1 VSGSPIGEPPATV
14 EPLAARVAG
23 LAARLV
29 GRPGVFLLDVD
40 GTLAPIAPRPEDAR
54 VPDDTLAAVA
64 RLAAV
69 PDTHV
74 ALVSGRAPDDARRM
88 VPVAGLWAIG
98 NHGVEI
104 VAPDGVHAVE
114 PRAAC
119 FAGALAAA
127 AGELRALEATPG
139 VRLEDKRWSLSL
151 HHRQAARD
159 ALAGLAASAAAV
171 AARHGLRVGQGKEV
185 LELKVPAT
193 IDKGTAALALVER
206 LGADRAG
213 AAVLFVGDDTTDE
226 DGFRRLGA
234 LAHAVTVRV
243 GPPDVTTAAGSV
255 LPDPAAVRDLLL
267 AAAEARGG

>member
-1 VSGSPIGEPPATV
+1 VTAAPDAASDPA
-14 EPLAARVAG
+14 AA
-23 LAARLV
+23 LAARLAARLA

-54 VPDDTLAAVA
+54 VPEATLAAVA
-64 RLAAV
+64 RLAAA

-88 VPVAGLWAIG
+88 VPVPGLWAIG

-104 VAPDGVHAVE
+104 IAPDGTHAVE

-151 HHRQAARD
+151 HHRQAPRD
-159 ALAGLAASAAAV
+159 AVPALAETAAGV

-185 LELKVPAT
+185 LELKVPAA
-193 IDKGTAALALVER
+193 IDKGTAALALIER
-206 LGADRAG
+206 LGADAPG
-213 AAVLFVGDDTTDE
+213 AAVLFVGDDVTDE

-234 LAHAVTVRV
+234 LGHAVTVRV
-243 GPPDVTTAAGSV
+243 GPPDVATAAGSV

-267 AAAEARGG
+267 AISAVRGG